1 MPIHAFARCLS
12 KTALAGALAAVLC
25 PLACQAQGVWYGAG
39 GARGQAAAAGS
50 GPMEREIAFGSDVSV
65 RTRML
70 TRTPTTGSG
79 PAAVIGGQQKLERIE
94 FLADYKLRGSVR
106 LSGGLS
112 IAGSAL
118 GAAGNGQEIGRS
130 VAALQALR
138 PAAGDPLFPY
148 LGVGF
153 RQTDPGD
160 RGWDVYGDL
169 GLSVEKRDESGSKAI
184 SRTASIDGSREPVA
198 VNSSSLMPA
207 RPDRSVDTGLRVGP
221 RLSLGANYRY

>member
-12 KTALAGALAAVLC
+12 KTALAGALAAALC

-39 GARGQAAAAGS
+39 GIRTQVAAAGA
-50 GPMEREIAFGSDVSV
+50 GPVEREIAFGSDVSV
-65 RTRML
+65 RTRVL
-70 TRTPTTGSG
+70 TRTPGSGSG
-79 PAAVIGGQQKLERIE
+79 PAAANGGQQKFERIE

-112 IAGSAL
+112 IAGSSL
-118 GAAGNGQEIGRS
+118 GSPDYQEIGRS
-130 VAALQALR
+130 VAALSALR
-138 PAAGDPLFPY
+138 PAAGDSLFPY

-169 GLSVEKRDESGSKAI
+169 GLSLEKRDESGTRAI
-184 SRTASIDGSREPVA
+184 SRNASLDGGREPVA
-198 VNSSSLMPA
+198 VNSSSLMPQRA
-207 RPDRSVDTGLRVGP
+207 DRSADTGLRVGP